1 MSEPLIRRI
10 NREQMCWRAV
20 DVEQLIEQDHV
31 ARTIWDLV
39 GGLDLE
45 GFYAGIACSEEA
57 GGRPAF
63 DPQLL
68 IQLVDL
74 RLQPRHRVGEGVGRR
89 CEWEPALQCRMGPL
103 DASTF
108 GCYRRHP
115 LFRNGRRGGDSDSF
129 LSRNLDSPSYNSA
142 THARRCA
149 RHLSSRILAL
159 GSRLHHPRP
168 H

>member
-45 GFYAGIACSEEA
+45 GFCAGIGCSEEA

-74 RLQPRHRVGEGVGRR
+74 RLQPRHRVGEGGGAALRVG
-89 CEWEPALQCRMGPL
+89 AGVAMSNGP
-103 DASTF
+103 
-108 GCYRRHP
+108 
-115 LFRNGRRGGDSDSF
+115 
-129 LSRNLDSPSYNSA
+129 
-142 THARRCA
+142 ARRLNF
-149 RHLSSRILAL
+149 RLLPPSPPSSQRSK
-159 GSRLHHPRP
+159 GR
-168 H
+168 

>member
-45 GFYAGIACSEEA
+45 GFYAGIGCSEEA

-74 RLQPRHRVGEGVGRR
+74 RLQPRHRVGEGGGAALRVGAGVAMSNGPARR
-89 CEWEPALQCRMGPL
+89 LNFSCLPP
-103 DASTF
+103 S
-108 GCYRRHP
+108 P

-129 LSRNLDSPSYNSA
+129 LSRNLDCPSYNSA

-159 GSRLHHPRP
+159 GSRLHHPQP